1 MATPSRT
8 TTPPPVSST
17 PAPPET
23 GRRRGAV
30 PAAVIGVGLVS
41 LAVLWL
47 ALGSSGA
54 TRARDVLDP
63 GILVRWGLPTA
74 TTVHHLAMSIT
85 WAGLVFATT
94 VVPRS
99 IPATGAGRPRV
110 EHPAFARA
118 MTVTAAAAAVWTL
131 AAVAIIVLSY
141 ADTIGTPVSG
151 SPEFTGQ
158 LGYYVTRLIPGQAWA
173 VTAVMA
179 ALTTTLAVLARSPQ
193 LVAATTVVAL
203 AAVVP
208 LSQLGHVA
216 GVDDHNGA
224 VNALALHLLGAGIWT
239 GGIIVLALL
248 TPLLTTRHAGQQS
261 THRVL
266 VRFSALAGAAFVLVT
281 VSGVINTVY
290 RIGGWDGLD
299 SGYGALVIAK
309 TIATL
314 ALGVLGYLNRRAIT
328 ARPPAL
334 GRVWRLITVEALILC
349 AVMALGVALGRT
361 PTPVPREREPDITD
375 AEILT
380 GYLLPPPLSATEWFT
395 QWRFDWL
402 WIAVAI
408 LAAVLYLAGVRRL
421 HRAGTPWPAART
433 VAFLAGLVLLVYV
446 TCGAMAIYAPILFS
460 IHTTAHLLL
469 AFPVPLLLIAGA
481 PGRLAA
487 ALVPARTDGS
497 TGWRELTTRWRTS
510 RAGVLLARPVPA
522 AILVLAGLGVSYYT
536 PVFALALHTHVGHE
550 LMNTT
555 AIALGLI
562 FAATVLS
569 PPRDRAAVHT
579 RALTLVAVPGALGA
593 WAAAIALS
601 PMMVQ
606 PEWFSGLGRDWG
618 PSPLADQQS
627 AASSIL
633 LTGALPL
640 LAAALAVLARGHHP
654 ATPDIDNGI
663 VKDTHHG

>member
-1 MATPSRT
+1 MATSPHTS
-8 TTPPPVSST
+8 TPPLPLRRAPGPT
-17 PAPPET
+17 PT
-23 GRRRGAV
+23 GRRRRAMAAV
-30 PAAVIGVGLVS
+30 VIGVGALV
-41 LAVLWL
+41 VLWVAL
-47 ALGSSGA
+47 ASSGA
-54 TRARDVLDP
+54 TAPRDVLDP
-63 GILVRWGLPTA
+63 GVLVRWGLPLA

-85 WAGLVFATT
+85 WAGLLFATT

-99 IPATGAGRPRV
+99 TPVSGAGQSRA
-110 EHPAFARA
+110 EHLAFARA
-118 MTVTAAAAAVWTL
+118 MAVAAAAAGVWTL

-141 ADTIGTPVSG
+141 ADTIGAPVSG
-151 SPEFTGQ
+151 SAEFTGQ
-158 LGYYVTRLIPGQAWA
+158 LGYYVTSLIPGQAWA
-173 VTAVMA
+173 VTAVTA
-179 ALTTTLAVLARSPQ
+179 ALTTTLAVLVRSP
-193 LVAATTVVAL
+193 VPVATTALVAL
-203 AAVVP
+203 AAVIP

-248 TPLLTTRHAGQQS
+248 APLLTTPQV
-261 THRVL
+261 THGAL
-266 VRFSALAGAAFVLVT
+266 MRFSALAAVAFVLVA

-290 RIGGWDGLD
+290 RIGGWDGLA

-309 TIATL
+309 TIATV

-328 ARPPAL
+328 AGPASR
-334 GRVWRLITVEALILC
+334 GRVWRLITVEAFILC

-361 PTPVPREREPDITD
+361 PTPVPLEREPDITA

-380 GYLLPPPLSATEWFT
+380 GYLLPPPLSASGWVT

-408 LAAVLYLAGVRRL
+408 LAACLYLAGARRL
-421 HRAGTPWPAART
+421 RYTRTPWPVART

-446 TCGAMAIYAPILFS
+446 TCGLPAVYAPILFS

-469 AFPVPLLLIAGA
+469 AFPVPLLLIAGR
-481 PGRLAA
+481 PGLLVA
-487 ALVPARTDGS
+487 ALVSARTDGS
-497 TGWRELTTRWRTS
+497 TGARELTTAWRTS
-510 RAGVLLARPVPA
+510 RAGALLARPIPA
-522 AILVLAGLGVSYYT
+522 AVLALAGLGVFYYT
-536 PVFALALHTHVGHE
+536 PAFALALHTHVGHE

-555 AIALGLI
+555 ALVLGLI
-562 FAATVLS
+562 FAAAVLG

-579 RALTLVAVPGALGA
+579 QALTLVGTATALGL
-593 WAAAIALS
+593 WAGATALS
-601 PMMVQ
+601 PALIQ

-618 PSPLADQQS
+618 PAPLADQQS

-633 LTGALPL
+633 LAGALPL
-640 LAAALAVLARGHHP
+640 LATALAVLARGP
-654 ATPDIDNGI
+654 QSDTPVIDNGT

>member
-1 MATPSRT
+1 MTLT
-8 TTPPPVSST
+8 
-17 PAPPET
+17 
-23 GRRRGAV
+23 
-30 PAAVIGVGLVS
+30 
-41 LAVLWL
+41 VLWV
-47 ALGSSGA
+47 ALSSSGA
-54 TRARDVLDP
+54 TAAREVLDP
-63 GILVRWGLPTA
+63 GAMVRWGLPAA

-99 IPATGAGRPRV
+99 TPAHGARTPGA
-110 EHPAFARA
+110 EHPAFAR
-118 MTVTAAAAAVWTL
+118 VLNVAAGAAAVWTL

-141 ADTIGTPVSG
+141 ADTIGAPVSG
-151 SPEFTGQ
+151 STEFTGQ

-179 ALTTTLAVLARSPQ
+179 ALTTTLAVLARSPGP
-193 LVAATTVVAL
+193 VTATTVVAL
-203 AAVVP
+203 AAVIP

-248 TPLLTTRHAGQQS
+248 VPLLTTPQA
-261 THRVL
+261 THGVL
-266 VRFSALAGAAFVLVT
+266 VRFSALAAVAFVVVA

-290 RIGGWDGLD
+290 RIGGWDGLA

-309 TIATL
+309 TIATV
-314 ALGVLGYLNRRAIT
+314 ALGVLGYLNGRVIA
-328 ARPPAL
+328 AGPASR
-334 GRVWRLITVEALILC
+334 GRVWRLITVEAFILC

-361 PTPVPREREPDITD
+361 PTPVPLEREPDITA

-380 GYLLPPPLSATEWFT
+380 GYLLPPPLSASGWVT
-395 QWRFDWL
+395 QWRLDWL

-408 LAAVLYLAGVRRL
+408 LAACLYLAGARRL
-421 HRAGTPWPAART
+421 RYTRTPWPVART

-446 TCGAMAIYAPILFS
+446 TCGLPAVYAPILFS

-469 AFPVPLLLIAGA
+469 AFPVPLLLIAGR
-481 PGRLAA
+481 PGLLAA

-497 TGWRELTTRWRTS
+497 TGARELTTAWRTS
-510 RAGVLLARPVPA
+510 RTGSLMAHPIPA
-522 AILVLAGLGVSYYT
+522 AVLVLAGLGVFYYT
-536 PVFALALHTHVGHE
+536 PAFALALHTHVGHE

-555 AIALGLI
+555 ALVLGLI
-562 FAATVLS
+562 FAAAVLV

-579 RALTLVAVPGALGA
+579 QALTLVGTATALGL
-593 WAAAIALS
+593 WAGATALS
-601 PMMVQ
+601 PALIQ

-618 PSPLADQQS
+618 PAPLADQQS

-633 LTGALPL
+633 LAGALPL
-640 LAAALAVLARGHHP
+640 LATALAVLARRP
-654 ATPDIDNGI
+654 QADTPVIDNGT

>member
-1 MATPSRT
+1 MTFT
-8 TTPPPVSST
+8 
-17 PAPPET
+17 
-23 GRRRGAV
+23 
-30 PAAVIGVGLVS
+30 
-41 LAVLWL
+41 VLWM
-47 ALGSSGA
+47 ALSSSGA
-54 TRARDVLDP
+54 TAVREVLDP
-63 GILVRWGLPTA
+63 GAMVRWGLPAA

-99 IPATGAGRPRV
+99 TPAHGAGTPGA
-110 EHPAFARA
+110 EHPAFAR
-118 MTVTAAAAAVWTL
+118 VLNVAAVAAAVWTL

-141 ADTIGTPVSG
+141 ADTIGAPVSG
-151 SPEFTGQ
+151 STEFTGQ

-179 ALTTTLAVLARSPQ
+179 ALTTTLAVLARSPGP
-193 LVAATTVVAL
+193 VAATTVVAL
-203 AAVVP
+203 AAVIP

-224 VNALALHLLGAGIWT
+224 VNALALHLLGAGVWT
-239 GGIIVLALL
+239 GGIIVLALFV
-248 TPLLTTRHAGQQS
+248 PLLTTPRAMHV
-261 THRVL
+261 VL
-266 VRFSALAGAAFVLVT
+266 VRFSALAAVAFVLVA

-309 TIATL
+309 TIATV

-328 ARPPAL
+328 AGPASR
-334 GRVWRLITVEALILC
+334 GRVWRLITVEAFILC

-361 PTPVPREREPDITD
+361 PTPVPLEREPDITP

-380 GYLLPPPLSATEWFT
+380 GYLLPPPLSASGWVT

-408 LAAVLYLAGVRRL
+408 LASCLYLAGARRL
-421 HRAGTPWPAART
+421 RHTRTPWPVART

-446 TCGAMAIYAPILFS
+446 TCGLPAVYAPILFS

-469 AFPVPLLLIAGA
+469 AFPVPLLLIAGR
-481 PGRLAA
+481 PGLLAA

-497 TGWRELTTRWRTS
+497 TGARELTTAWRTS
-510 RAGVLLARPVPA
+510 RGGTLLAHPIPA
-522 AILVLAGLGVSYYT
+522 AVLALAGLGVFYYT
-536 PVFALALHTHVGHE
+536 PAFALALHTHVGHE

-555 AIALGLI
+555 ALVLGLI
-562 FAATVLS
+562 FAAAVLV

-579 RALTLVAVPGALGA
+579 QALTLVGTATALGL
-593 WAAAIALS
+593 WAGATALS
-601 PMMVQ
+601 PALIQ

-618 PSPLADQQS
+618 PTPLADQQS

-633 LTGALPL
+633 LAGALPL
-640 LAAALAVLARGHHP
+640 LATALAVLARKP
-654 ATPDIDNGI
+654 QSDTPVIDNGT